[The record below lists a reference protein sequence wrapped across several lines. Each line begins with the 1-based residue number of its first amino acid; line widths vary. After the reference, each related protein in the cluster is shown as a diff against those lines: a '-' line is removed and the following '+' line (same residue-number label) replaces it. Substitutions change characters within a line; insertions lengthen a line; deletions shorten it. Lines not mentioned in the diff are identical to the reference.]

1 MPQGITSPESM
12 AHWMGVLDQ
21 VQDSLARALHE
32 ADEHERA
39 LAESERA
46 DAGGEVGAAER
57 RCLDQIDERLRGLQ
71 AHLDAAGRTAA
82 AVEALLAEDE
92 REARAWADLAAA
104 ARRRLARGGEVGI
117 S

>member
-12 AHWMGVLDQ
+12 ADWMRVLDQ
-21 VQDSLARALHE
+21 VQDSLTRALRE

-46 DAGGEVGAAER
+46 DAGGDVGAAEHH
-57 RCLDQIDERLRGLQ
+57 CLDRIDERLRGLQ

-104 ARRRLARGGEVGI
+104 ARRRLAGGGEVGI

>member
-1 MPQGITSPESM
+1 MPRGITATESM
-12 AHWMGVLDQ
+12 ADWMRVLDQ
-21 VQDSLARALHE
+21 VQDSLTRALRE

-39 LAESERA
+39 LAEIARA

-57 RCLDQIDERLRGLQ
+57 RCLDQIGERLRGLE
-71 AHLDAAGRTAA
+71 AHLEAADRTAA

-92 REARAWADLAAA
+92 RAARAWADRAAMA
-104 ARRRLARGGEVGI
+104 GRRLAEGGAAGI